1 MLLVCGLFVAM
12 HLLKKTISLARE
24 ASWQC
29 VFSHSTFNKV
39 IFGQETVPLL
49 EYWNIHYTHLIWLL
63 VIHVSK
69 TKTLPES
76 ISFWIIWMCQWYWK
90 GFSENDIN
98 IVSRHNIDIG
108 VYVYTQKASILKMT
122 IHMEGL
128 VPTYRVILVI
138 CLTLYI
144 IMRNFVIWIGH
155 ITLFG

>member
-1 MLLVCGLFVAM
+1 
-12 HLLKKTISLARE
+12 
-24 ASWQC
+24 
-29 VFSHSTFNKV
+29 
-39 IFGQETVPLL
+39 
-49 EYWNIHYTHLIWLL
+49 
-63 VIHVSK
+63 
-69 TKTLPES
+69 
-76 ISFWIIWMCQWYWK
+76 MCQWYWK